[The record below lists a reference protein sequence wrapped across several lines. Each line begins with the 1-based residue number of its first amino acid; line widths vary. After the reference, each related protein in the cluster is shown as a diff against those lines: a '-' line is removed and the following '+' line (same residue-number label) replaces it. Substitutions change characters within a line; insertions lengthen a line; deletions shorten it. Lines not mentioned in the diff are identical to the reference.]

1 VSIPCITNT
10 KQEQIT
16 FASSFQQPSSSSSK
30 SSIQKVQ
37 KKPSTKK
44 DVNTENKRPCNGNW
58 LQSASHLR
66 KVAAINLEKNKKTQK
81 ERDSE
86 VFVFPVDKSGV
97 YNDKINGTWY
107 TLDKMGC
114 NRAPVCD
121 LPFWDE
127 YFKEKR
133 TWSTLDERGKAIAF
147 DQSLPDMGEM

>member
-1 VSIPCITNT
+1 MTAFS
-10 KQEQIT
+10 
-16 FASSFQQPSSSSSK
+16 SSFKQPSSSK

-44 DVNTENKRPCNGNW
+44 DANWTGNKRPCNGNW
-58 LQSASHLR
+58 LDSAAHLR
-66 KVAAINLEKNKKTQK
+66 KVAALNLEKSKKTQK

-107 TLDKMGC
+107 TLDTQGM

-133 TWSTLDERGKAIAF
+133 TWSTLDERAKEITSHQHLV
-147 DQSLPDMGEM
+147 DNGEM